1 MDKKKDSPQ
10 RVGRG
15 PFKKLLGNLT
25 FETSYVV
32 VLQARTSKGWGE
44 SSRETTR
51 TIKRMGE

>member
-1 MDKKKDSPQ
+1 MDKKKIHHREWDA
-10 RVGRG
+10 
-15 PFKKLLGNLT
+15 GNLT